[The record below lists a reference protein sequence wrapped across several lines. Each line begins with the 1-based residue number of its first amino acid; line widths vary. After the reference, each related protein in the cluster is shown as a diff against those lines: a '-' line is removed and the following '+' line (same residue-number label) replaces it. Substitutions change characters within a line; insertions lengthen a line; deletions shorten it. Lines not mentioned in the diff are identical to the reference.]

1 MILDE
6 KKAAFIIV
14 TLKCFFILVF
24 FGVFLPRCIDF
35 VIYNF
40 VVKPHSYDNSIF
52 VYSIFGK
59 DIKVIYNYTIIFNE
73 FLKF

>member
-6 KKAAFIIV
+6 KKSEFIIV

-52 VYSIFGK
+52 VYSIFTK
-59 DIKVIYNYTIIFNE
+59 NMNIIYNYTIVFNE

>member
-1 MILDE
+1 MSLYE
-6 KKAAFIIV
+6 KKSGFIII

-24 FGVFLPRCIDF
+24 FGVFLPKCIDF

-52 VYSIFGK
+52 VYSIFSK
-59 DIKVIYNYTIIFNE
+59 NMNIIYNYIIVFNE

>member
-6 KKAAFIIV
+6 KKSEFIIV
-14 TLKCFFILVF
+14 TLKCFFILLF
-24 FGVFLPRCIDF
+24 FGIFLPRCIDF

-40 VVKPHSYDNSIF
+40 VVKPHSYENSIF
-52 VYSIFGK
+52 VYSIFSK
-59 DIKVIYNYTIIFNE
+59 NMNMIYNYTIVFKE